1 MQGAR
6 MWGLAACVAAVTAL
20 VVPASAAAALPTPSQ
35 ARIVPFKSIG
45 PIEFGT
51 SKAKAFSKW
60 GAAPCAVGTG
70 GRTTCIWLS
79 DSSTDYP
86 EQGAVLEFVDGKV
99 CGMLIR
105 AGTNSTSGELT
116 ITRLKKWRTDEGVGL
131 GSRLKAAKQV
141 LGGKLVV
148 RKHHVTTAFSGGF
161 TSASQN
167 KVEELTIYKD
177 GCNVT

>member
-1 MQGAR
+1 MKSAR
-6 MWGLAACVAAVTAL
+6 MWGLAAFVAAATAL
-20 VVPASAAAALPTPSQ
+20 LAPMTASAALPTPSQ

-51 SKAKAFSKW
+51 SKAKAFDKW
-60 GAAPCAVGTG
+60 GATQCAVGTG
-70 GRTTCIWLS
+70 GRTTCAWLS
-79 DSSTDYP
+79 SSSSDFP
-86 EQGAVLEFVDGKV
+86 EQGAVLELVDGKV

-105 AGTNSTSGELT
+105 AGTNSSSGELT
-116 ITRLKKWRTDEGVGL
+116 ITRLKKWKTEEGVGL

-148 RKHHVTTAFSGGF
+148 KKHHVTTAFSGGF
-161 TSASQN
+161 TSASRN
-167 KVEELTIYKD
+167 KVETLTIYKD